1 MKKNRILTESQ
12 KNQIIND
19 KQKNIIENFANVFN
33 KIKRLNENELSNE
46 LPEEAVEF
54 ITNEINNLEDKDI
67 FNEEFYDIVGP
78 WEKDK
83 DCLSAVYEFT
93 IPLPITKYDP
103 VKYYINIFANF
114 SVTPGSDYEDNAS
127 DVEFYAETDLNEI
140 KITITKYDS
149 LDDKKT
155 FTTNDPHIIKF
166 VNDITPKM
174 ITKFVEDNHVEWPCE
189 RYNRNKN
196 Y

>member
-12 KNQIIND
+12 KKQIIDD

-33 KIKRLNENELSNE
+33 KIKRLNENELTNE
-46 LPEEAVEF
+46 LPEEVVEF
-54 ITNEINNLEDKDI
+54 ITNEINNLKYKDI
-67 FNEEFYDIVGP
+67 FNEEFYDIVDP
-78 WEKDK
+78 WEKYK
-83 DCLSAVYEFT
+83 NCFNAEYEFT

-103 VKYYINIFANF
+103 VKYYINIFTKF
-114 SVTPGSDYEDNAS
+114 EVTPDYDYEDDAS
-127 DVEFYAETDLNEI
+127 DVYFDVKTWDWADEI

-155 FTTNDPHIIKF
+155 FTTNNPHIIKF

-174 ITKFVEDNHVEWPCE
+174 ITKFVEDKHVEWPCE
-189 RYNRNKN
+189 KEY
-196 Y
+196 